1 MEDGSHTVEKHLK
14 VLKSVRSGANINSRN
29 TAEMMVQSTMAAQPP
44 SVYTVGSEVLVRR
57 FSSKSRKKSAG
68 RGLDKRRLRVVKG
81 TVTQVR
87 KSGRYKVRYQFNGQ
101 VEEQWFPVTDITSVT
116 YENEKNLKHQSQSKC

>member
-1 MEDGSHTVEKHLK
+1 MEDRSHTVEKHLK
-14 VLKSVRSGANINSRN
+14 VLKSVRSGANINSRH
-29 TAEMMVQSTMAAQPP
+29 TAEIMIQSTKAAQPP

-81 TVTQVR
+81 TITQVR
-87 KSGRYKVRYQFNGQ
+87 SGCYKVRYQFNGQ
-101 VEEQWFPVTDITSVT
+101 IEEKWFPVTDITSVT
-116 YENEKNLKHQSQSKC
+116 YENEKNLKHRSQSMC